1 VREGHDLVLVAE
13 ADEGLVGLLVAHL
26 AFPIPVYAPDL
37 FAHVDDLYVLPSW
50 RGRGVGRR
58 LLAEAER
65 WARAEGAGSIQAGV
79 LAANAAGRAFWAR
92 AGTETYSVVVTK
104 PLR

>member
-37 FAHVDDLYVLPSW
+37 FAHVDDLYVLPPW

-65 WARAEGAGSIQAGV
+65 WARAEGAQSIQAGV
-79 LAANAAGRAFWAR
+79 LAANAAGQAFWAR
-92 AGTETYSVVVTK
+92 AGTEAYSVVVTK

>member
-1 VREGHDLVLVAE
+1 MREGHDLVLVAE
-13 ADEGLVGLLVAHL
+13 AAEGLVGLLVAHL

-37 FAHVDDLYVLPSW
+37 FAHVDDLYVRPPW

-65 WARAEGAGSIQAGV
+65 WARKQGAQSIQAGV
-79 LAANAAGRAFWAR
+79 LVANAAGRAFWAR
-92 AGTETYSVVVTK
+92 VGTGDYSVVVTK
-104 PLR
+104 PLG